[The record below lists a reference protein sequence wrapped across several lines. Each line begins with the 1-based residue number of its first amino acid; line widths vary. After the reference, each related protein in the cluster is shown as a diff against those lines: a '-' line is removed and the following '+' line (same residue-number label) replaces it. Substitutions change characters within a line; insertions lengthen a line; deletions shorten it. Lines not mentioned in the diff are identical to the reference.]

1 MAASSGDE
9 VEMKNIPIVG
19 KFIAI
24 MAVFGIFSI
33 GAAFYTAAQL
43 KAIDTSYSHLLE
55 GESSAALYLARANR
69 SMQNM
74 RAAIGDLVLSRTA
87 ELNANAE
94 KEIVTAKESFVKFI
108 DSAAKAAPE
117 NTEIPALKTAVLK
130 IVDETCQ
137 ATLAAARTATEEQA
151 VVASQNKFLS
161 ECQPQFAEVA
171 PRFTS
176 VTTAMTEASEATSSR
191 LTEETGSIARNSI
204 IGVVIG
210 LSIVL
215 CMGFVAIRSWLVR
228 PIRALSNTM
237 DTLAG
242 GDLAVEVDG
251 TERRD
256 EVGLMARSVQVFK
269 ENGLRARELASEAE
283 AARTQT
289 EAERLRA
296 EEADRK
302 RAAEMA
308 QATSSLAEGL
318 QRLSDGDLGYQLA
331 TPFAADFES
340 LRADF
345 NTAVEKLRR
354 TLGTVAQAAG
364 AIDGG
369 SRELSQ
375 SALDL
380 SKRTEQQAASL
391 EETAAALDQITTN
404 VQNSSKRTEEA
415 RAVAIKATESAKKS
429 GEVVANAVDA
439 MERIE
444 TSSSQISNI
453 IGVIDEIA
461 FQTNLLALNAGVEA
475 ARAGEAGKGFAVVAQ
490 EVRELAQRS
499 AQAAKEIKEL
509 IGKSAQEVESGV
521 KLVTATGEAL
531 KVIGD
536 HVIAINSQ
544 LDAIA
549 ISSREQSVGLSE
561 VNTAVNQMD
570 QTTQQNAAM
579 VEQATAASAS
589 LATEADRLRQM
600 ISQFQLGTGG
610 TSFGSQPGSRQPV
623 AVAAEHQPVASPARR
638 MMKKVAGALGMG
650 AAKPADDWEEF

>member
-1 MAASSGDE
+1 
-9 VEMKNIPIVG
+9 MKNIPIVG

-24 MAVFGIFSI
+24 MAMFGVFALGV
-33 GAAFYTAAQL
+33 AFYATGQIRF
-43 KAIDTSYSHLLE
+43 IDEEYSGLVNE
-55 GESSAALYLARANR
+55 ESAAALYLARSNR
-69 SMQNM
+69 SMQAM
-74 RAAIGDLVLSRTA
+74 RAAMGDIMMASTPELMADADA
-87 ELNANAE
+87 ELVKAR
-94 KEIVTAKESFVKFI
+94 ESFVEFI
-108 DSAAKAAPE
+108 GRAIAAMPGNAD
-117 NTEIPALKTAVLK
+117 IPPLKTAVLE
-130 IVDETCQ
+130 IVDKTCVPSLDAGRQ
-137 ATLAAARTATEEQA
+137 ATEPAALVATQG
-151 VVASQNKFLS
+151 VFLK
-161 ECQPQFAEVA
+161 ECQPQFAMLS
-171 PRFTS
+171 PKFTA
-176 VTTAMTEASEATSSR
+176 VTSAVQSAADAENEALSAV
-191 LTEETGSIARNSI
+191 TGSAIQNTLLGVIAGI
-204 IGVVIG
+204 V
-210 LSIVL
+210 IVL
-215 CMGFVAIRSWLVR
+215 AIGFFAIRSWLVR
-228 PIRALSNTM
+228 PIRQLSETM
-237 DTLAG
+237 GVLAG
-242 GDLAVEVDG
+242 GDLSIDVDG
-251 TERRD
+251 AERRD
-256 EVGLMARSVQVFK
+256 EVGLMARSVQIFK
-269 ENGLRARELASEAE
+269 DTGLKARELAAE
-283 AARTQT
+283 ADAARSQT

-308 QATSSLAEGL
+308 EATSGLAQGL
-318 QRLSDGDLGYQLA
+318 QRLSDGDLGYQLS
-331 TPFAADFES
+331 TPFAQEFES

-345 NTAVEKLRR
+345 NTAVDKLRR
-354 TLGTVAQAAG
+354 TLSAVAQATG

-375 SALDL
+375 SASDL

-415 RAVAIKATESAKKS
+415 RNMAIQATASATKS

-439 MERIE
+439 MQRIE
-444 TSSSQISNI
+444 SSSSQISNI

-536 HVIAINSQ
+536 HVVAINGQ

-549 ISSREQSVGLSE
+549 TSAREQSVGLSE

-579 VEQATAASAS
+579 VEEATAASAS
-589 LATEADRLRQM
+589 LASEADRLRQL
-600 ISQFQLGTGG
+600 ITQFQLGA
-610 TSFGSQPGSRQPV
+610 SEQARPV
-623 AVAAEHQPVASPARR
+623 PVHAANHAPVASPARR
-638 MMKKVAGALGMG
+638 MLKKVAGALGMEAG
-650 AAKPADDWEEF
+650 KAESWEEF

>member
-1 MAASSGDE
+1 
-9 VEMKNIPIVG
+9 MKNIPIVG

-24 MAVFGIFSI
+24 MAAFGLFSI
-33 GAAFYTAAQL
+33 GVSFYTGMQMRS
-43 KAIDTSYSHLLE
+43 IDTGYSALLD
-55 GESSAALYLARANR
+55 GESSAALYLARSNR

-74 RAAIGDLVLSRTA
+74 RAAIGDIVLSRTA
-87 ELNANAE
+87 ELTNQAD
-94 KEIVTAKESFVKFI
+94 KEFHTAKESFIKFI
-108 DSAAKAAPE
+108 DSAAKAMPA
-117 NTEIPALKTAVLK
+117 NADIPALKSAVLK
-130 IVDETCQ
+130 IVDEACANTLTAGRAATDQ
-137 ATLAAARTATEEQA
+137 AA
-151 VVASQNKFLS
+151 VLASQDLFLTQ
-161 ECQPQFAEVA
+161 CQPQFAIIA
-171 PRFTS
+171 PKFTD
-176 VTTAMTEASEATSSR
+176 VTTKMTETAFARSASLTDETIVTS
-191 LTEETGSIARNSI
+191 RNSV
-204 IGVVIG
+204 IGVLAGVA
-210 LSIVL
+210 IVL
-215 CMGFVAIRSWLVR
+215 GAGFFAIRSWLVR
-228 PIRALSNTM
+228 PIRKLSDTM
-237 DTLAG
+237 GVLAG
-242 GDLAVEVDG
+242 GDLSVNVDG
-251 TERRD
+251 ADRRD
-256 EVGLMARSVQVFK
+256 EVGLMARSVQIFK
-269 ENGLRARELASEAE
+269 DTGLKARQLASEAD
-283 AARTQT
+283 AARSQT

-308 QATSSLAEGL
+308 EATSGLAEGL
-318 QRLSDGDLGYQLA
+318 QRLSEGDLGYQLSQ
-331 TPFAADFES
+331 PFAQEFEG

-345 NTAVEKLRR
+345 NAAVVKLRG
-354 TLGTVAQAAG
+354 TLSAVSQAAG
-364 AIDGG
+364 TIDGG

-375 SALDL
+375 SASDL

-415 RAVAIKATESAKKS
+415 RNMAAQATASAKTS

-439 MERIE
+439 MQRIE
-444 TSSSQISNI
+444 SSSSQISNI

-521 KLVTATGEAL
+521 KLVTATGQAL

-536 HVIAINSQ
+536 HVIAINGQ

-549 ISSREQSVGLSE
+549 TSAREQSVGLSE

-579 VEQATAASAS
+579 VEEATAASAS
-589 LATEADRLRQM
+589 LASEAERLRQL
-600 ISQFQLGTGG
+600 ISQFQLGNSEGAK
-610 TSFGSQPGSRQPV
+610 RPV
-623 AVAAEHQPVASPARR
+623 AASSSAHAPVASPARR
-638 MMKKVAGALGMG
+638 MMNKVAGALGMTPG
-650 AAKPADDWEEF
+650 KAESWEEF

>member
-1 MAASSGDE
+1 
-9 VEMKNIPIVG
+9 MKNIPIVG

-33 GAAFYTAAQL
+33 GVAFYTGSQL
-43 KAIDTSYSHLLE
+43 KSIDTSYSNLLE
-55 GESSAALYLARANR
+55 GETKAALYLARSNR

-74 RAAIGDLVLSRTA
+74 RAAIGDVVLSRTA
-87 ELNANAE
+87 ELADKAD
-94 KEIVTAKESFVKFI
+94 KEFQSARESFAKFI
-108 DSAAKAAPE
+108 DSAAMAAPS
-117 NTEIPALKTAVLK
+117 NADIPALKAAVLK
-130 IVDETCQ
+130 VVDEAC
-137 ATLAAARTATEEQA
+137 ANTLAVGRVATEEAA
-151 VVASQNKFLS
+151 VLASQDIFLK
-161 ECQPQFAEVA
+161 ECQPQFAIIA
-171 PRFTS
+171 PKFTD
-176 VTTAMTEASEATSSR
+176 VTSKMTEAAATSSVA
-191 LTEETGSIARNSI
+191 LTDHTNATARNSL
-204 IGVVIG
+204 IGVLVAVAV
-210 LSIVL
+210 VL
-215 CMGFVAIRSWLVR
+215 GIGFVAIRSWLVR
-228 PIRALSNTM
+228 PIRSLSDTM
-237 DTLAG
+237 GALAG
-242 GDLAVEVDG
+242 GDLAADVDG

-256 EVGLMARSVQVFK
+256 EVGLMARSVQIFK
-269 ENGLRARELASEAE
+269 DTGLKARELASEAE
-283 AARTQT
+283 AARSQT

-296 EEADRK
+296 AEADRK

-308 QATSSLAEGL
+308 EATTGLAQGL
-318 QRLSDGDLGYQLA
+318 QRLSDGDLGYQLS
-331 TPFAADFES
+331 TPFATEFES

-354 TLGTVAQAAG
+354 TLGAVAQATG

-375 SALDL
+375 SASDL

-415 RAVAIKATESAKKS
+415 RSVAMKATESAKKS

-439 MERIE
+439 MQRIE
-444 TSSSQISNI
+444 SSSSQISNI

-499 AQAAKEIKEL
+499 AQAAKEIKGL
-509 IGKSAQEVESGV
+509 ISKSAEEVESGV

-531 KVIGD
+531 KVIGE
-536 HVIAINSQ
+536 HVISINGQ

-549 ISSREQSVGLSE
+549 TSAREQSVGLSE

-589 LATEADRLRQM
+589 LATEADRLRQL
-600 ISQFQLGTGG
+600 ISQFQLGNAGHDG
-610 TSFGSQPGSRQPV
+610 PRAPV
-623 AVAAEHQPVASPARR
+623 TASTDHQPVASPARR

-650 AAKPADDWEEF
+650 GGSKQGDSWEEF

>member
-1 MAASSGDE
+1 
-9 VEMKNIPIVG
+9 MKNIPIVG

-24 MAVFGIFSI
+24 MAVFGVFSI
-33 GAAFYTAAQL
+33 GVAFYTGAQL
-43 KAIDTSYSHLLE
+43 RAIDTSYSNLLS
-55 GESSAALYLARANR
+55 GESNAALYLARANR

-74 RAAIGDLVLSRTA
+74 RAAIGDLALSRTP
-87 ELNANAE
+87 ELNAAAE
-94 KEIVTAKESFVKFI
+94 KEMLTAKESFVKFI
-108 DSAAKAAPE
+108 DNAAKAV
-117 NTEIPALKTAVLK
+117 PADTAIGGLKTEVLK
-130 IVDETCQ
+130 IIDELCGPTVAAAKSAVDE
-137 ATLAAARTATEEQA
+137 AA
-151 VVASQNKFLS
+151 VVASQNKFLN
-161 ECQPQFAEVA
+161 ECQPHFAAVA
-171 PRFTS
+171 PKFTE
-176 VTTAMTEASEATSSR
+176 VTTHMTEAAITRSAALTDETNAT
-191 LTEETGSIARNSI
+191 ARNSL
-204 IGVVIG
+204 IGVIAG
-210 LSIVL
+210 IAIVL
-215 CMGFVAIRSWLVR
+215 GLGFVAIRSWLVR
-228 PIRALSNTM
+228 PIRSLSDTM
-237 DTLAG
+237 GTLAG
-242 GDLAVEVDG
+242 GDLSVDVEG

-256 EVGLMARSVQVFK
+256 EVGLMARSVQIFK
-269 ENGLRARELASEAE
+269 DTGLKARELASEAE
-283 AARTQT
+283 AARSQT
-289 EAERLRA
+289 EAERLRS

-318 QRLSDGDLGYQLA
+318 ERLSDGDLGFQLS
-331 TPFAADFES
+331 TPFASDFEN
-340 LRADF
+340 LRANF
-345 NTAVEKLRR
+345 NTAVDKLRR
-354 TLGTVAQAAG
+354 TLGAVAQATG

-375 SALDL
+375 SASDL

-415 RAVAIKATESAKKS
+415 RSVAMKATESAKKS

-439 MERIE
+439 MQRIE
-444 TSSSQISNI
+444 SSSSQISNI

-509 IGKSAQEVESGV
+509 IGKSAQEVDSGV

-536 HVIAINSQ
+536 HVIAINGQ

-549 ISSREQSVGLSE
+549 TSAREQSVGLSE

-579 VEQATAASAS
+579 VEEATAASAS
-589 LATEADRLRQM
+589 LATEADRLRQL
-600 ISQFQLGTGG
+600 ISQFQLGNAG
-610 TSFGSQPGSRQPV
+610 QDNPRAPV
-623 AVAAEHQPVASPARR
+623 TASADHQPVASPARR

-650 AAKPADDWEEF
+650 GAKPADSWEEF